1 MRPEGAKEATYTR
14 LHSAAET
21 AARFRATAGGNFP
34 GDTLSALRFGVH
46 VFLVRVLVDMLHFWR
61 CRRTFRFLLRYARRF
76 RWCDLLAAI
85 HTRHLVE
92 VVREAEIAAL
102 FILDHL
108 RRGERM
114 MRPAIAG
121 VTLGMAHSN

>member
-21 AARFRATAGGNFP
+21 AARFRATAGGNFT
-34 GDTLSALRFGVH
+34 GNSLCTLRFSIR
-46 VFLVRVLVDMLHFWR
+46 VFLVCMFVDMLCYR
-61 CRRTFRFLLRYARRF
+61 RRRRTFRFLLRYARSLR
-76 RWCDLLAAI
+76 RRNLLAAI

-102 FILDHL
+102 FIGHDL
-108 RRGERM
+108 RSRKRM

-121 VTLGMAHSN
+121 VTLGMAHSD